1 MSLDTALIWIL
12 SLINLGIISIIGLFT
27 YESIREQESRA
38 PKIGAAAISFHLLL
52 GVLILVWPDVRIPL
66 AWVFGILLAAH
77 AIFLIPH
84 KGKARSLKGAA
95 GYLASDGSGFHQ
107 MDERDIMFARNRTIK
122 PGTEQYDRYYAMHP
136 EHKEY
141 DDRRRARGGPLGKPG
156 SIDGSYRPNVSML
169 VSSFE
174 LPNMLGLK
182 THVIPGSAASQSTY
196 ADKDSM
202 PPPADLDP
210 VRATRIVK
218 GWAKHLGADLVG
230 ICRIDPRWAYSYKG
244 EIHYGEWDEWGREIP
259 EPLPYAVVVAT
270 AMDHD
275 MVITAPHTPS
285 VVESGYNYARGAYI
299 TTILS
304 QWFGTMGYRAVA
316 EHNRHYDLLMV
327 PLAIDAGLGELGR
340 QGYLIADRYGPRVR
354 LFAVQTDMPLVPDSP
369 VDLGAEKFCEACL
382 KCAESCPSGSIPK
395 DQEKK
400 VDRGIE
406 RWKLNEET
414 CFKYWGKVG
423 TDCCVCMA
431 VCPFSRPYRSIH
443 KLVRYILRHS
453 HLARLVFPHIDNI
466 LFGRRWKPRKA
477 LAWIDYSES
486 LNLKTHKNTRRY

>member
-12 SLINLGIISIIGLFT
+12 SLINLGIISMIGLFT

-66 AWVFGILLAAH
+66 AWVFGFLLAAH

-84 KGKARSLKGAA
+84 KGKTRSLKGAA

-107 MDERDIMFARNRTIK
+107 MDERDTMFARNRTIK

-210 VRATRIVK
+210 VSEFDFFLAGEKRR
-218 GWAKHLGADLVG
+218 LADLPKVNL
-230 ICRIDPRWAYSYKG
+230 DA
-244 EIHYGEWDEWGREIP
+244 
-259 EPLPYAVVVAT
+259 
-270 AMDHD
+270 
-275 MVITAPHTPS
+275 
-285 VVESGYNYARGAYI
+285 
-299 TTILS
+299 
-304 QWFGTMGYRAVA
+304 
-316 EHNRHYDLLMV
+316 
-327 PLAIDAGLGELGR
+327 AI
-340 QGYLIADRYGPRVR
+340 
-354 LFAVQTDMPLVPDSP
+354 
-369 VDLGAEKFCEACL
+369 
-382 KCAESCPSGSIPK
+382 
-395 DQEKK
+395 
-400 VDRGIE
+400 
-406 RWKLNEET
+406 
-414 CFKYWGKVG
+414 
-423 TDCCVCMA
+423 
-431 VCPFSRPYRSIH
+431 
-443 KLVRYILRHS
+443 
-453 HLARLVFPHIDNI
+453 
-466 LFGRRWKPRKA
+466 
-477 LAWIDYSES
+477 
-486 LNLKTHKNTRRY
+486 